1 MLIESSYRSAGKM
14 QLNSNKSLCHIEA
27 VELRKNLS
35 GRPFLLNELVFG
47 AAITACY
54 KAQEQL
60 ERI

>member
-1 MLIESSYRSAGKM
+1 M